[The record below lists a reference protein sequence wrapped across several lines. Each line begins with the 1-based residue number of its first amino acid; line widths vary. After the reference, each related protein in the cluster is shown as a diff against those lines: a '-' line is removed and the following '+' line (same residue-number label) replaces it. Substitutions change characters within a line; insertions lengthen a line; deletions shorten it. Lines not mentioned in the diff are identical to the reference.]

1 MFTKYEKKMNCSP
14 GLPRTFVTKRSK
26 KKTPNSYHNDVNF
39 FFRKDICRGSSS
51 FNLFVLASKQLLF
64 KNILL
69 QSEHVQGGTA

>member
-14 GLPRTFVTKRSK
+14 GLPRTFVTKRSQ
-26 KKTPNSYHNDVNF
+26 KTPNSYHNDVFF

-51 FNLFVLASKQLLF
+51 FNLFVLARKQLLF